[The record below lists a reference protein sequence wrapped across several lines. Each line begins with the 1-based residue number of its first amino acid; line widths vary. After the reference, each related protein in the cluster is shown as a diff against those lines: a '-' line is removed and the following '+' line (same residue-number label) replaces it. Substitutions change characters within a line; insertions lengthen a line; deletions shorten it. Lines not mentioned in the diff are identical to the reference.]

1 MFLPLFRQVL
11 MKLRLALNLL
21 VAKDDPK
28 FPIFHLSGAVIRG
41 VRYKAWLTWCW
52 GPPEIYPQPRA
63 LF

>member
-1 MFLPLFRQVL
+1 